1 MKVGNVISREYEILS
16 LMRGCPNV
24 VQILDFFYSVDQ
36 KQRII
41 QNTVMEFCECSLEDK
56 LKEHSNGM
64 DVQTIRHYISQ
75 LFSGLDQMH

>member
-41 QNTVMEFCECSLEDK
+41 QNTVMEFCECSLEEK
-56 LKEHSNGM
+56 LREATESKRGIPM
-64 DVQTIRHYISQ
+64 LVV
-75 LFSGLDQMH
+75 